1 MFVFYNFSLSKID
14 TCKIKNQHNIKV
26 IGKKS
31 NKKNQITQLI
41 INQILSGEMGG
52 QEIKCNCNG

>member
-14 TCKIKNQHNIKV
+14 TYKIKNQHNIKV

-31 NKKNQITQLI
+31 KKKSDYLINNQP
-41 INQILSGEMGG
+41 N
-52 QEIKCNCNG
+52 IKW